1 MFIHIQKVFVTNLH
15 AFTWQSEVD
24 LGVEPV
30 SIEVG
35 HPIVSAIGNFAVK
48 AFNMACEMV
57 WFPSNSFELL
67 SLPVFYKI

>member
-24 LGVEPV
+24 LKHNGVEPV
-30 SIEVG
+30 SIEVD
-35 HPIVSAIGNFAVK
+35 HPIVSTIGNFAVK

-57 WFPSNSFELL
+57 WFPFNF
-67 SLPVFYKI
+67 